1 MTEKFNYID
10 VTGKEGKMRSTRTKR
25 KECDE
30 FPIELTKNYSES
42 LPISEAKKKDLLNLV
57 KKNIIPEELEHWY
70 KNLKTVTVPK
80 DIEEEEMLS
89 GEDDNL

>member
-1 MTEKFNYID
+1 MAENKAEIRKGEKRIYFTYDMTEKFNYTD
-10 VTGKEGKMRSTRTKR
+10 VTDKEGKMRSTRTKR

-57 KKNIIPEELEHWY
+57 KNNIIPEELEDWY
-70 KNLKTVTVPK
+70 
-80 DIEEEEMLS
+80 
-89 GEDDNL
+89 